1 MNTEIEVAVVTK
13 EAYDQKAAGILEE
26 ALLDEHVP
34 IEAKLGYML
43 LTAKILHSM
52 RRALFVEVKED
63 HDNE

>member
-13 EAYDQKAAGILEE
+13 EAYDEKAAGILEE
-26 ALLDEHVP
+26 AMMDEHVP
-34 IEAKLGYML
+34 MEAKLGYML

-52 RRALFVEVKED
+52 RKALFAKEEE